1 MISKSFKDFSLT
13 FEKNAVTNDI
23 LSLKNEAAIKES
35 VKNIVLY
42 NFYEKPFDPFFGG
55 NIIGL
60 LFENSTPTMVLEV
73 KSRIERAIEIYEPR
87 VTAVSA
93 VVQFEE
99 DRNEL
104 NCKIQYLIL
113 GISPKFDDISIAFKP
128 SWHLIKL
135 MLLNLTKSR
144 HKSKNT

>member
-1 MISKSFKDFSLT
+1 MSLISKSFKDFSLT

-93 VVQFEE
+93 VIQFEE

-128 SWHLIKL
+128 
-135 MLLNLTKSR
+135 
-144 HKSKNT
+144 

>member
-1 MISKSFKDFSLT
+1 MSLVSKSFRDFSLT
-13 FEKNAVTNDI
+13 FEKNAVTNDV

-73 KSRIERAIEIYEPR
+73 KNRIEQSIEIHEPR
-87 VTAVSA
+87 VTAVS
-93 VVQFEE
+93 VTVQFEE
-99 DRNEL
+99 DRNEM

-113 GISPKFDDISIAFKP
+113 GLSPKFDDITIAFKP
-128 SWHLIKL
+128 
-135 MLLNLTKSR
+135 
-144 HKSKNT
+144 

>member
-1 MISKSFKDFSLT
+1 MSLISKSFRDFSLT

-23 LSLKNEAAIKES
+23 LALKNEAAIKES

-60 LFENSTPTMVLEV
+60 LFENSTPSMELEV
-73 KSRIERAIEIYEPR
+73 KNRIEESVEIHEPR
-87 VTAVSA
+87 VTAVS
-93 VVQFEE
+93 VDVDFEP

-104 NCKIQYLIL
+104 NCSVSYLIL
-113 GISPKFDDISIAFKP
+113 GISPKFDDISVAFKP
-128 SWHLIKL
+128 
-135 MLLNLTKSR
+135 
-144 HKSKNT
+144 

>member
-1 MISKSFKDFSLT
+1 MALTSKSFKDFSLT

-23 LSLKNEAAIKES
+23 LALKNEAAIKES

-60 LFENSTPTMVLEV
+60 LFENSTPTMELEV
-73 KSRIERAIEIYEPR
+73 KNRIEESVEIHEPR
-87 VTAVSA
+87 VTAVS
-93 VVQFEE
+93 VDVNFEP

-104 NCKIQYLIL
+104 NCSVSYLIL
-113 GISPKFDDISIAFKP
+113 GLSPKFDDISVAFKP
-128 SWHLIKL
+128 
-135 MLLNLTKSR
+135 
-144 HKSKNT
+144 

>member
-1 MISKSFKDFSLT
+1 MISKSFRDFSLT
-13 FEKNAVTNDI
+13 FEKNVVTNDI

-73 KSRIERAIEIYEPR
+73 KNRIEQSIEIHEPR
-87 VTAVSA
+87 VTAVS
-93 VVQFEE
+93 VTVQFEE

-128 SWHLIKL
+128 
-135 MLLNLTKSR
+135 
-144 HKSKNT
+144 

>member
-1 MISKSFKDFSLT
+1 MISKSFRDFSLT

-60 LFENSTPTMVLEV
+60 LFVNSTPTMVLEV
-73 KSRIERAIEIYEPR
+73 KNRIEQSIEIHEPR
-87 VTAVSA
+87 VTAVSV

-128 SWHLIKL
+128 
-135 MLLNLTKSR
+135 
-144 HKSKNT
+144 

>member
-1 MISKSFKDFSLT
+1 MSLISKSFRDFSLT

-42 NFYEKPFDPFFGG
+42 NFYEKPFDSFFGG
-55 NIIGL
+55 NILGL

-73 KSRIERAIEIYEPR
+73 KNRLEQSIEINEPR
-87 VTAVSA
+87 VTAVSV

-113 GISPKFDDISIAFKP
+113 GVSPKFDDISIAFKP
-128 SWHLIKL
+128 
-135 MLLNLTKSR
+135 
-144 HKSKNT
+144 

>member
-1 MISKSFKDFSLT
+1 MSLISKSFRDFSLT
-13 FEKNAVTNDI
+13 FEKNVVTNDI

-55 NIIGL
+55 NILGL

-73 KSRIERAIEIYEPR
+73 KNRLEQSIEIHEPR
-87 VTAVSA
+87 VTAVS
-93 VVQFEE
+93 VQVQFEE

-113 GISPKFDDISIAFKP
+113 GVSPKFDDISIAFKP
-128 SWHLIKL
+128 
-135 MLLNLTKSR
+135 
-144 HKSKNT
+144 

>member
-1 MISKSFKDFSLT
+1 MSLVSKSFRDFSLT

-73 KSRIERAIEIYEPR
+73 KNRIEQSIEINEPR
-87 VTAVSA
+87 VTAVSV

-128 SWHLIKL
+128 
-135 MLLNLTKSR
+135 
-144 HKSKNT
+144 

>member
-1 MISKSFKDFSLT
+1 MALTSKSFRDFSLT

-23 LSLKNEAAIKES
+23 LALKNEAAIKES

-73 KSRIERAIEIYEPR
+73 KNRIEQSIEVHEPR
-87 VTAVSA
+87 VTAVSV

-128 SWHLIKL
+128 
-135 MLLNLTKSR
+135 
-144 HKSKNT
+144 

>member
-1 MISKSFKDFSLT
+1 MSLVSKSFRDFSLT

-55 NIIGL
+55 NILGL

-73 KSRIERAIEIYEPR
+73 KNRLEQSIEIHEPR
-87 VTAVSA
+87 VTAVS
-93 VVQFEE
+93 VTVQFEE
-99 DRNEL
+99 DRNEM

-113 GISPKFDDISIAFKP
+113 GISPKFDDITIAFKP
-128 SWHLIKL
+128 
-135 MLLNLTKSR
+135 
-144 HKSKNT
+144 

>member
-1 MISKSFKDFSLT
+1 MALISKSFRDFSLT

-55 NIIGL
+55 NILGL

-73 KSRIERAIEIYEPR
+73 KNRIEQSIEIHEPR
-87 VTAVSA
+87 VTAVS
-93 VVQFEE
+93 VEVQFEE
-99 DRNEL
+99 NRNEL
-104 NCKIQYLIL
+104 NCQIQYLIL

-128 SWHLIKL
+128 
-135 MLLNLTKSR
+135 
-144 HKSKNT
+144 

>member
-73 KSRIERAIEIYEPR
+73 KNRIEQSIEIHEPR
-87 VTAVSA
+87 VTAVSV

-128 SWHLIKL
+128 
-135 MLLNLTKSR
+135 
-144 HKSKNT
+144 

>member
-1 MISKSFKDFSLT
+1 MISKSFRDFSLT

-55 NIIGL
+55 NILGL

-73 KSRIERAIEIYEPR
+73 KNRLEQSIEINEPR
-87 VTAVSA
+87 VTAVSV

-113 GISPKFDDISIAFKP
+113 GVSPKFDDISIAFKP
-128 SWHLIKL
+128 
-135 MLLNLTKSR
+135 
-144 HKSKNT
+144 

>member
-1 MISKSFKDFSLT
+1 MISKSFRDFSLT

-55 NIIGL
+55 NILGL

-73 KSRIERAIEIYEPR
+73 KNRLEQSIEINEPR
-87 VTAVSA
+87 VTAVSV

-113 GISPKFDDISIAFKP
+113 GISPKFDDITIAFKP
-128 SWHLIKL
+128 
-135 MLLNLTKSR
+135 
-144 HKSKNT
+144 

>member
-1 MISKSFKDFSLT
+1 MSLISKSFRDFSLT

-23 LSLKNEAAIKES
+23 LALKNEAAIKES

-60 LFENSTPTMVLEV
+60 LFENFTPTMEMEV
-73 KSRIERAIEIYEPR
+73 KMRIEQSIEIYEPR
-87 VTAVSA
+87 VTAVA
-93 VVQFEE
+93 VDVDMEE

-104 NCKIQYLIL
+104 NCRINYLIL
-113 GISPKFDDISIAFKP
+113 GISPKFDSIEVAFKP
-128 SWHLIKL
+128 
-135 MLLNLTKSR
+135 
-144 HKSKNT
+144 

>member
-1 MISKSFKDFSLT
+1 MSLISKSFRDFSLT

-23 LSLKNEAAIKES
+23 LSLKNEAAIKAS

-60 LFENSTPTMVLEV
+60 LFENSTPTLELEV
-73 KSRIERAIEIYEPR
+73 ESRIQSAAEVYEPR
-87 VTAVSA
+87 VTAVN
-93 VVQFEE
+93 VDVNFTE

-104 NCKIQYLIL
+104 NCTINYLIL
-113 GISPKFDDISIAFKP
+113 GIQPKFDDVSVIFKP
-128 SWHLIKL
+128 
-135 MLLNLTKSR
+135 
-144 HKSKNT
+144 

>member
-1 MISKSFKDFSLT
+1 MSLISKSFRDFSLT

-55 NIIGL
+55 NILGL

-73 KSRIERAIEIYEPR
+73 KNRIEQSIEINEPR
-87 VTAVSA
+87 VTAVSV

-128 SWHLIKL
+128 
-135 MLLNLTKSR
+135 
-144 HKSKNT
+144 

>member
-1 MISKSFKDFSLT
+1 MSLISKSFRDFSLT
-13 FEKNAVTNDI
+13 FEKNVVTNDI

-55 NIIGL
+55 NILGL

-73 KSRIERAIEIYEPR
+73 KNRLERSIEIHEPR
-87 VTAVSA
+87 VTAVS
-93 VVQFEE
+93 VLVQFEE

-128 SWHLIKL
+128 
-135 MLLNLTKSR
+135 
-144 HKSKNT
+144 

>member
-1 MISKSFKDFSLT
+1 MSLISKSFRDFSLT

-73 KSRIERAIEIYEPR
+73 KNRIEQSIEIHEPR
-87 VTAVSA
+87 VTAVS
-93 VVQFEE
+93 VTVQFEE

-113 GISPKFDDISIAFKP
+113 GLSPKFDDISIVFKP
-128 SWHLIKL
+128 
-135 MLLNLTKSR
+135 
-144 HKSKNT
+144 

>member
-1 MISKSFKDFSLT
+1 MISKSFRDFSLT

-55 NIIGL
+55 NILGL

-73 KSRIERAIEIYEPR
+73 KNRIEQSIEIHEPR
-87 VTAVSA
+87 VTAVT
-93 VVQFEE
+93 VEVQFEE
-99 DRNEL
+99 NRNEL
-104 NCKIQYLIL
+104 NCRRQYLIL

-128 SWHLIKL
+128 
-135 MLLNLTKSR
+135 
-144 HKSKNT
+144 

>member
-1 MISKSFKDFSLT
+1 MSLISKSFRDFSLT

-73 KSRIERAIEIYEPR
+73 KNRIEQSIEIHEPR
-87 VTAVSA
+87 VTAVS
-93 VVQFEE
+93 VTVQFEE

-104 NCKIQYLIL
+104 NCGIQYLIL
-113 GISPKFDDISIAFKP
+113 GISPKFDDISIVFKP
-128 SWHLIKL
+128 
-135 MLLNLTKSR
+135 
-144 HKSKNT
+144 

>member
-1 MISKSFKDFSLT
+1 MISKSFRDFSLT

-55 NIIGL
+55 NILGL

-113 GISPKFDDISIAFKP
+113 GISPKFDDITIAFKP
-128 SWHLIKL
+128 
-135 MLLNLTKSR
+135 
-144 HKSKNT
+144 

>member
-1 MISKSFKDFSLT
+1 MISKSFRDFSLT

-55 NIIGL
+55 NILGL

-73 KSRIERAIEIYEPR
+73 KNRIEQSIEIHEPR
-87 VTAVSA
+87 VTAVSV

-113 GISPKFDDISIAFKP
+113 GISPKFDDITIAFKP
-128 SWHLIKL
+128 
-135 MLLNLTKSR
+135 
-144 HKSKNT
+144 